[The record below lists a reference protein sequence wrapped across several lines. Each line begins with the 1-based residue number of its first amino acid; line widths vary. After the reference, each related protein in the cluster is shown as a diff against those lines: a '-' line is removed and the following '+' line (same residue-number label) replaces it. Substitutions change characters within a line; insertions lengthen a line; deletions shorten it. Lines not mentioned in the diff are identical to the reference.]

1 MIWLWNN
8 ICSTSVP
15 QVEDGGRWFLAGVT
29 SWGTGCAEQ
38 GYPGVYT
45 EVSYFSNWILQISSE
60 NQVPTTTVTTTTT
73 TTQVKQKA
81 ILKKTFSWHFPK
93 DPFPYDCGVR
103 SNETCQTRIIN
114 GEQAEA
120 CTWPWQAALL
130 EKNGLNIDFFCGGVI
145 YNDEWIISTASCV
158 QGKDINT
165 LQVIL

>member
-1 MIWLWNN
+1 M
-8 ICSTSVP
+8 
-15 QVEDGGRWFLAGVT
+15 
-29 SWGTGCAEQ
+29 
-38 GYPGVYT
+38 
-45 EVSYFSNWILQISSE
+45 
-60 NQVPTTTVTTTTT
+60 
-73 TTQVKQKA
+73 
-81 ILKKTFSWHFPK
+81 
-93 DPFPYDCGVR
+93 R

-165 LQVIL
+165 LQVILYWSKYSHICIRNCKMFRLKLGNINSQEMMKMKNSDLFKK